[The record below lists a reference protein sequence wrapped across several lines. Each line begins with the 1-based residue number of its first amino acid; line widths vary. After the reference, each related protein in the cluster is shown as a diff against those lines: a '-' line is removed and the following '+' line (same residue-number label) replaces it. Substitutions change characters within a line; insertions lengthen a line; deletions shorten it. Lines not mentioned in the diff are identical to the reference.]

1 MSSPNDT
8 KRVTKTTLYS
18 WVLFRNLHLQLI
30 VIGIIFVTV
39 AMRVFPLEMQKRIIN
54 EAIGMRDLPALYRYC
69 ALYIG
74 AVTLAG
80 ILKFVINLLQVYI
93 GEKTLKIVREKL
105 YAHLLSLPVQF
116 YRRTSPGNVISYI
129 ITEFIPVA
137 TFIGQAVAVP
147 AVNILTF
154 LAMAWYMIHLNPTIG
169 LISITLYPI
178 EILVLPQIQKHFRRA
193 NRRRIKHTQR
203 LSGLVGEA
211 ISGVHEVHS
220 NASIPLELGRFS
232 RVLQKLYQ
240 ATVVQNAL
248 RFFIKFINNFFMSLG
263 PFVLFLI
270 GGYYAI
276 KGQFDVGAIVAFL
289 SAYEKLYD
297 PWKELMEFW
306 QVYQDSSVRYKQIM
320 RAFDHAPE
328 HAQTVAGRAPLVL
341 DNDIEIRN
349 LSFVVGGNI
358 KLLDNV
364 SVSIKGGE
372 HVALVGFSGS
382 GKSTLALCVAQ
393 LYKYTGGSILVGGQ
407 EVAEMSKQDISYNL
421 GMVAQSPFIF
431 DGTVRENLLYSCQ
444 SLALQGGKCTQ
455 DGSEPDLDTLIKITQ
470 QVGLFTDV
478 LAFALRSR
486 LERDEDGGD
495 DGHAELRRAIVDA
508 RREFQE
514 GETGMFADV
523 ADKIEFFDMQSY
535 CRFLSVAE
543 NIAFGAA
550 VQGDFDQEHL
560 HHQPKFIEFLEQH
573 NLMAHLVVLGESLA
587 RVITDEMGP
596 EPTHDKFKNCPIAE
610 AEYGMYQK
618 TANRLDS
625 GEPLSEEEKGL
636 ILKLALSYVAGV
648 HTQVN
653 LDPGFANR
661 VVVSRQDFMDMAR
674 GHCPDAFSFFEADK
688 YIESLNIQ
696 DNILFGRMRTDS
708 PNAEEEIHQRIMQA
722 LIMQGAL
729 EPVAEMGLAFEVGSM
744 GDRLSGGQR
753 QKIALARTFL
763 KAPAILILD
772 EATAALDNK
781 SQARVQNIITNNMKG
796 VSTVVAVIHR
806 LDMLPYY
813 DKVVVLKA
821 GKIVEQGPYEEL
833 LQKKG
838 ALYTLIHG
846 KED

>member
-1 MSSPNDT
+1 MPEVNDT
-8 KRVTKTTLYS
+8 KRVTKASLYS
-18 WVLFRNLHLQLI
+18 WVLFKNLHLQLI
-30 VIGIIFVTV
+30 VVGIIFVTV
-39 AMRVFPLEMQKRIIN
+39 AMRVLPLEMQKRIIN
-54 EAIGMRDLPALYRYC
+54 EAIGMKDLPALYRYC

-74 AVTLAG
+74 AVTMAG
-80 ILKFVINLLQVYI
+80 ILKFIINLMQVHI
-93 GEKTLKIVREKL
+93 GEKTLKTVRERL
-105 YAHLLSLPVQF
+105 YEHLLSLPIQF

-147 AVNILTF
+147 AVNVLTF
-154 LAMAWYMIHLNPTIG
+154 LAMAGYMIHLNPTIG
-169 LISITLYPI
+169 IISITIYPI
-178 EILVLPQIQKHFRRA
+178 EIIILPRIQKYFRRA
-193 NRRRIKHTQR
+193 NRRRIKHTQK

-211 ISGVHEVHS
+211 VSGVHEVHS
-220 NASIPLELGRFS
+220 NASIPLEMGRFS
-232 RVLQKLYQ
+232 SVLNKLYK
-240 ATVVQNAL
+240 ATVMQNGL
-248 RFFIKFINNFFMSLG
+248 KFFIKFINNFFMSLG

-276 KGQFDVGAIVAFL
+276 QGHFDVGAIVAFL

-297 PWKELMEFW
+297 PWKELMDFW
-306 QVYQDSSVRYKQIM
+306 QVYQDSSVRYTQIM

-328 HAQTVAGRAPLVL
+328 HLQAIEGRAPFVL
-341 DNDIEIRN
+341 DNDIEIKD

-358 KLLDNV
+358 KLLDGV
-364 SVSIKGGE
+364 SVSVKGGE

-393 LYKYTGGSILVGGQ
+393 LYKYTGGSLLVGGH
-407 EVAEMSKQDISYNL
+407 EVDELTKRDISYNL
-421 GMVAQSPFIF
+421 GMVAQAPFIF
-431 DGTVRENLLYSCQ
+431 DGTVRENLLYSCKAL
-444 SLALQGGKCTQ
+444 SLQGGKCTES
-455 DGSEPDLDTLIKITQ
+455 GEEPDLDSLIKITQ

-478 LAFALRSR
+478 LAFALRAR
-486 LERDEDGGD
+486 LENGE
-495 DGHAELRRAIVDA
+495 HAELRESIVAA

-523 ADKIEFFDMQSY
+523 ADKIEFFDLESY
-535 CRFLSVAE
+535 SRFMTVAE

-550 VQGDFDQEHL
+550 VDKDYGQEHL
-560 HHQPKFIEFLEQH
+560 HNQPKFIEFLEAH
-573 NLMAHLVVLGESLA
+573 SLMAHLVVLGETLA
-587 RVITDEMGP
+587 RMITDELGP
-596 EPTHDKFKNCPIAE
+596 EPTHEIFKNSPIAE
-610 AEYGMYQK
+610 AEYSDYQK
-618 TANRLDS
+618 AANRLDS
-625 GEPLSEEEKGL
+625 GEPLSDDEKGL
-636 ILKLALSYVAGV
+636 ILKLALSYIPGV
-648 HTQVN
+648 HAQVE

-661 VVVSRQDFMDMAR
+661 VVVSRQDFMKMTTEFF
-674 GHCPDAFSFFEADK
+674 PDAFCFFTADK

-696 DNILFGRMRTDS
+696 DNILFGRVRVDS
-708 PNAEEEIHQRIMQA
+708 PGAEDEINHRIMQA

-763 KAPAILILD
+763 KAPSILILD

-796 VSTVVAVIHR
+796 VSTVLAVIHR
-806 LDMLPYY
+806 LDMLPFY

-821 GKIVEQGPYEEL
+821 GKVVEQGGYEEL
-833 LQKKG
+833 LAKKG
-838 ALYTLIHG
+838 ALHTLIHG